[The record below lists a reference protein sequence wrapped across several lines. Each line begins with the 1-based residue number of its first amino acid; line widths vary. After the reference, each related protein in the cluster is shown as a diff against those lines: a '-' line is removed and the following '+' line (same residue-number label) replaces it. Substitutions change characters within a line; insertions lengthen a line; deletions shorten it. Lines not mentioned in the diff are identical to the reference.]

1 MRTFFLV
8 GIAAAS
14 AAFLSSCGEGVPNAD
29 TSTPAATVVAIVKPV
44 ATPTPVIGANSFV
57 APFVVSSNTALI
69 PPTDKARRQEELE
82 KKVGTQAS
90 RDKDRDPFA
99 IIPGSVPLPPATTP
113 NPTVTPPS
121 TPRVRVSVPRK
132 QIQPEPLE
140 AQSVR
145 VSGIIEIAGSQF
157 ALISVP
163 GETTTRYVRAGQRI
177 ANNKVLVK
185 RIETSGTPR
194 VILEQFNI
202 EVPRAVGQVVAVAGA
217 PGAPVPVSAPVA
229 TPDSTQQGVILP
241 PAPVVPQTVNPA
253 GVPNVD
259 R

>member
-14 AAFLSSCGEGVPNAD
+14 TAFLSSCGEGVPIAD
-29 TSTPAATVVAIVKPV
+29 TSTPAATVVAIVKPA
-44 ATPTPVIGANSFV
+44 ATPIAAKPFV

-69 PPTDKARRQEELE
+69 EPTNKARKQEELE

-90 RDKDRDPFA
+90 KDKDRDPFA
-99 IIPGSVPLPPATTP
+99 IIPGSIPLPPATTP
-113 NPTVTPPS
+113 NPNATPPS

-132 QIQPEPLE
+132 PIPPEPLE

-145 VSGIIEIAGSQF
+145 VSGIVEIAGSQF

-202 EVPRAVGQVVAVAGA
+202 EVIRAVGQVVAAAGTPSA
-217 PGAPVPVSAPVA
+217 VTVPVTVTPV
-229 TPDSTQQGVILP
+229 TSDSTQQGVILP
-241 PAPVVPQTVNPA
+241 PAPEVRRTVNPE
-253 GVPNVD
+253 GVPNVPK
-259 R
+259 